1 VSTVLR
7 PSLSRPFTAL
17 MEVPLSERQPFSF
30 FGCAAPRRPSHVPP
44 VATDANMGGSS
55 DLSSSTALVLGL
67 SLFCTPITTMSYNP
81 VMPLFVV
88 EELGVGMWELGTLY
102 TVLTVASLFSYA
114 LMLPALRVLTI
125 KQLLIVDYALRALS
139 GIFYVLAVQ
148 QHGIWSMTLLHLSR
162 GFHGISL
169 NSPAL
174 PPIYVGLHV
183 PYAQRPKVM
192 MCGTVVY
199 TLGIVGGPGIGSMLA
214 SLMPD
219 AFLSYGSPGWLAI
232 GLSSILWVITAFFFR
247 RS

>member
-1 VSTVLR
+1 
-7 PSLSRPFTAL
+7 

-139 GIFYVLAVQ
+139 GIFYVLAVRQPPLSRKDTRLSGPPIVTRRLRLCLLSQTWHARRCSTLIWQVQ

-183 PYAQRPKVM
+183 PYAQRPK
-192 MCGTVVY
+192 
-199 TLGIVGGPGIGSMLA
+199 A
-214 SLMPD
+214 QR
-219 AFLSYGSPGWLAI
+219 
-232 GLSSILWVITAFFFR
+232 SS
-247 RS
+247 SKS